1 MVTGYEA
8 LLFVHILAAVVWVGG
23 GAATQF
29 YAIRAMGSTDPG
41 RLAGF
46 AKDAEWVGMRVFMP
60 ASLVVLGAGFG
71 LVAKGDWSL
80 GTFWVAFGLG
90 AMAAS
95 ALTGALFLGPEAGRI
110 GKLIDAHGFVFLNEG
125 LDGAD
130 RKIELAQQLDH
141 LEPLHVIH
149 GVDAEAPDALR
160 LQKAGALIVA
170 HGLGLEARVFRNLA
184 DQPLRVGMCEI

>member
-8 LLFVHILAAVVWVGG
+8 LLFVHVLAAVVWVGG

-29 YAIRAMGSTDPG
+29 YAIRAMRSSDPG

-60 ASLVVLGAGFG
+60 ASIVVLGAGFG

-90 AMAAS
+90 AVAVS

-110 GKLIDAHGFVFLNEG
+110 GKLIDAS
-125 LDGAD
+125 GAD
-130 RKIELAQQLDH
+130 DPRVQARIRRIFVVSRIELAILVAT
-141 LEPLHVIH
+141 VIDM
-149 GVDAEAPDALR
+149 VIKPA
-160 LQKAGALIVA
+160 
-170 HGLGLEARVFRNLA
+170 
-184 DQPLRVGMCEI
+184 